1 MKEIAMKLT
10 ATAFLILTLSAYSL
24 AMAQSDGVSNMDVKD
39 MNVKNMPMEKM
50 SSDSSAKTIT
60 HKATGTVKAVD
71 AM

>member
-39 MNVKNMPMEKM
+39 MNVKNMPMEK
-50 SSDSSAKTIT
+50 
-60 HKATGTVKAVD
+60 
-71 AM
+71 